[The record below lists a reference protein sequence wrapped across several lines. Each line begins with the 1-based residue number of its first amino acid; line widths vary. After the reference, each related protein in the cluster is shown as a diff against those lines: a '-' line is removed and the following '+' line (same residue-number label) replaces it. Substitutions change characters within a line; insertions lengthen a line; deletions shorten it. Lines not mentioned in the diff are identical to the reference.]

1 MLDIYIQLI
10 KLAIASIIGLI
21 IGFERTRRKKAAGIG
36 TFSIVCITSC
46 LLTLISIHGLDE
58 GADKSRLIAN
68 IITAIGFVA
77 GGVIFTVNDRER
89 IEVNGVTT
97 GAEIF
102 CVASLGIGI
111 GLGLYEI
118 VLTVVILVEINIV
131 IAMCIKKY
139 YKRKQVNKFKKCNSK
154 EEKVINDLKI

>member
-1 MLDIYIQLI
+1 MLLEV
-10 KLAIASIIGLI
+10 L
-21 IGFERTRRKKAAGIG
+21 
-36 TFSIVCITSC
+36 
-46 LLTLISIHGLDE
+46 
-58 GADKSRLIAN
+58 
-68 IITAIGFVA
+68 
-77 GGVIFTVNDRER
+77 FTVNDRER

-131 IAMCIKKY
+131 IAMGIKKY
-139 YKRKQVNKFKKCNSK
+139 YKRKQDNKFKKCNSK
-154 EEKVINDLKI
+154 EDKVINDLET

>member
-1 MLDIYIQLI
+1 MLDIYSQLI
-10 KLAIASIIGLI
+10 KLGVASIVGLV
-21 IGFERTRRKKAAGIG
+21 IGFERTKRRKVAGIG

-46 LLTLISIHGLDE
+46 LLTLISIHGLGE
-58 GADKSRLIAN
+58 GADQSRLIAN

-77 GGVIFTVNDRER
+77 GGVIFTVNDREK

-118 VLTVVILVEINIV
+118 VLAVIILVEINIG
-131 IAMCIKKY
+131 IAMGIKKY
-139 YKRKQVNKFKKCNSK
+139 YKGKQDNKFKKVNSK
-154 EEKVINDLKI
+154 EHIDITDLEI

>member
-1 MLDIYIQLI
+1 MIVLSGNDISKTYIIDTVLEDI
-10 KLAIASIIGLI
+10 
-21 IGFERTRRKKAAGIG
+21 
-36 TFSIVCITSC
+36 
-46 LLTLISIHGLDE
+46 
-58 GADKSRLIAN
+58 N
-68 IITAIGFVA
+68 
-77 GGVIFTVNDRER
+77 FTVNDRER

-131 IAMCIKKY
+131 IAMGIKNIIN
-139 YKRKQVNKFKKCNSK
+139 VSK
-154 EEKVINDLKI
+154 LINLKKVILRRI